1 MKLKKLLLR
10 NFRNYQELNIAFDS
24 DINVI
29 YGGNAQGK
37 TNILESIFVAATAR
51 SHRTNEDFNL
61 ISWEEPYTYIK
72 AEFIRKNEP
81 HQIEIGI
88 AKGEKQLKLDGKVLP
103 RRSELIGNLVVVI
116 FSPDDLEL
124 VKGEPSQRRRFI
136 DLEIAQISAN
146 YLFALQQYHRV
157 VKQRNFAYRQVK
169 YENADEKTVLV
180 WNDQLVQY
188 GTEIISTRMKA
199 IQVLNELVQ
208 QNYLRITGTHQKLT
222 LFYET
227 PFPVSDCLDPERLS
241 ESFRQRLAEIR
252 KSELEL
258 AMTLIGPHRDDIL
271 IFIDGHDLKSFGSQG
286 EQRSAVLALKLAEV
300 EYMRS
305 QLGEP
310 PLVALDDFTSEL
322 DDSRIG
328 FITTELVNQ
337 RCQTFIT
344 TTHPIQFQNHVSVAI
359 YRIQDAKLVQQS

>member
-10 NFRNYQELNIAFDS
+10 NFRNYQELIIAFDS
-24 DINVI
+24 NINVI

-72 AEFIRKNEP
+72 AEFIRNNEP

-88 AKGEKQLKLDGKVLP
+88 AKGGKVLP

-124 VKGEPSQRRRFI
+124 VKGEPSQRRKFI

-169 YENADEKTVLV
+169 YENADEKTVSV

-188 GTEIISTRMKA
+188 GTEIIYTRMKA
-199 IQVLNELVQ
+199 IQVLNELIQ
-208 QNYLRITGTHQKLT
+208 QNYLRITGTNQKLT

-227 PFPVSDCLDPERLS
+227 PFAESDCLNPERLS
-241 ESFRQRLAEIR
+241 ESFRLRLTEIR

-258 AMTLIGPHRDDIL
+258 AMTLVGPHRDDIL

-300 EYMRS
+300 EYMRM

-328 FITTELVNQ
+328 YIATELINQ
-337 RCQTFIT
+337 HCQTFIT
-344 TTHPIQFQNHVSVAI
+344 TTHPIQFQNTDSVAI
-359 YRIQDAKLVQQS
+359 YRIKDAKLIQQS